1 VAGGERRA
9 GQEYTFTVLGEVLT
23 ATVTPFDSDG
33 AVDYDRY
40 RELCGYL
47 VDNGSDGVVVSGTT
61 GESPTLSDGERLE
74 LLRAAIDAI
83 GDRATVIAGTGTY
96 STAHSIHLTEQAH
109 EAGAHGFLVVAPYYN
124 KPPPRG
130 IVAHFKAVAAA
141 SDRPVMV
148 YNIPGRVVINIE
160 PKTMAEL
167 AEIPNVTA
175 VKQANDD
182 LDQAQRIVELGLDLY
197 AGDDNLVHPFLELG
211 GKGGVCVHTHVVG
224 PQVKEM
230 VQRFRDGDLDG
241 AKRIHDELAPAYEL
255 LAVTTGPIQIKAAL
269 NLLGHDVGGLR
280 LPLVE
285 ASGGERTQIRDCLER
300 LGVLEPARA

>member
-1 VAGGERRA
+1 
-9 GQEYTFTVLGEVLT
+9 VLGEVLT
-23 ATVTPFDSDG
+23 ATVTPFDSSG

-40 RELCGYL
+40 GELCTYL

-61 GESPTLSDGERLE
+61 GEAPTLSDDERLA
-74 LLRAAIDAI
+74 LLRTAINAI
-83 GDRATVIAGTGTY
+83 GDRATVVAGTGTY
-96 STAHSIHLTEQAH
+96 STAHSVHLTEQAH
-109 EAGAHGFLVVAPYYN
+109 EAGAHGFLVVTPYYN

-130 IVAHFKAVAAA
+130 IVAHFQAVAAA

-148 YNIPGRVVINIE
+148 YNIPSRVVINIE
-160 PKTMAEL
+160 PETMAQL
-167 AEIPNVTA
+167 AEIPNVTS

-182 LDQAQRIVELGLDLY
+182 LGQAERILELGLDLY
-197 AGDDNLVHPFLELG
+197 AGDDNLIYPFLELG

-224 PQVKEM
+224 PQVAEM
-230 VQRFRDGDLDG
+230 VRRFRDDDTEG
-241 AKRIHDELAPAYEL
+241 ARRIDEELAPAYEL

-269 NLLGHDVGGLR
+269 NLLGHDVGGHR

-285 ASGGERTQIRDCLER
+285 ATDAERAQIRDCLER